1 MPVHVVLPWSG
12 KKDGKEPRIEGT
24 VMMEEKK
31 AQLDKVRRAFRNPNL
46 RGWIPRYLL
55 TILEQGDNIEDTL
68 SKMEQIMPK
77 YCEPRKFATEEL
89 QGLDE
94 GSEKQNDWRSL
105 LVELSPA
112 VRTFWADRYDNYI
125 NPNGRYQSLLGFADM
140 RERYMGISHE
150 SSVQLLYGMGW
161 KPMDTM
167 CAYLL
172 SMTTNR
178 MYSLSPDAVREAVRL
193 DREAAVHL
201 LDKKVLG
208 EEIVHHHFSYQTEWQ
223 RLWMEFLYLFCG
235 FNDQTFLHM
244 EHKTKKLKQQCQVI
258 CEKLA
263 NPNYEQLE
271 LEKALRAC
279 ALLPSE
285 EKMAA
290 IPDKKFEKKQ
300 KAALLNAFVCNY
312 QWSYSDWMEIKV
324 HPASRTMI
332 QNLLWGW
339 YENGALQNVV

>member
-1 MPVHVVLPWSG
+1 
-12 KKDGKEPRIEGT
+12 
-24 VMMEEKK
+24 MMEEKK

-46 RGWIPRYLL
+46 RGWIPKYLL

-161 KPMDTM
+161 KPVDTM

-178 MYSLSPDAVREAVRL
+178 
-193 DREAAVHL
+193 DR
-201 LDKKVLG
+201 K
-208 EEIVHHHFSYQTEWQ
+208 S
-223 RLWMEFLYLFCG
+223 
-235 FNDQTFLHM
+235 
-244 EHKTKKLKQQCQVI
+244 
-258 CEKLA
+258 
-263 NPNYEQLE
+263 
-271 LEKALRAC
+271 
-279 ALLPSE
+279 
-285 EKMAA
+285 
-290 IPDKKFEKKQ
+290 
-300 KAALLNAFVCNY
+300 
-312 QWSYSDWMEIKV
+312 
-324 HPASRTMI
+324 
-332 QNLLWGW
+332 
-339 YENGALQNVV
+339 VV